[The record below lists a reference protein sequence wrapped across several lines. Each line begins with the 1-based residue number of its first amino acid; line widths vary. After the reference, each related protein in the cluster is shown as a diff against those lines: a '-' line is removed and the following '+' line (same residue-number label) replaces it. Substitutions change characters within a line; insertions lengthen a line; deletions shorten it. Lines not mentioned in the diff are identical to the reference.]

1 MTQTIFALLVYGAF
15 LVLGIP
21 LYLVFPKRY
30 KWTVL
35 LALSIAGIIALTS
48 YWAIFVFV
56 LIAITYITTRLMD
69 KNIKKFKEIKD
80 TLSKDDKKAYKK
92 KYKKNNKIIVLT
104 GVIIAALVLA
114 LLKYFNL
121 PLGTLNNLFEK
132 YSFGIWFP
140 ILGISYYTLIAI
152 SYMVDCYNEK
162 YEVEHNIF
170 KVALFISFLPSMLEG
185 PFNRYNE
192 MNTQLYKED
201 NPSYDL
207 VVNGILTIAFGIFL
221 KMVVSDR
228 IALIVDPVFKDYEI
242 YDHISILVAMVL
254 YVFKLYFDFL
264 GFIKLAEGVALC
276 FGIKLHKN
284 FDTPLLSLSV
294 GEFWRRWHIT
304 LGAWLKDYIFYPIAL
319 SKPVM
324 AISKKA
330 HARVAPIF
338 EGVIISAIPLFFVW
352 LVCGIWHG
360 AGIKYVVYGMYYF
373 VIILL
378 EMITDYRINRME
390 NKPFVLKMIL
400 WARTFIIIVIGLAIF
415 KSKTLTDF
423 GLMMKALAVG
433 NGTTGFWTLL
443 SGAEIGLMFVVT
455 AIACL
460 INVLVKYKPQLS
472 LDNLNPWLKMAAFTV
487 VVIVILLFGCY
498 GATYVGIDPEYAA
511 F

>member
-15 LVLGIP
+15 LALGIP

-201 NPSYDL
+201 NPSYDS
-207 VVNGILTIAFGIFL
+207 VVNGILTIAFGIF
-221 KMVVSDR
+221 
-228 IALIVDPVFKDYEI
+228 
-242 YDHISILVAMVL
+242 
-254 YVFKLYFDFL
+254 
-264 GFIKLAEGVALC
+264 
-276 FGIKLHKN
+276 
-284 FDTPLLSLSV
+284 
-294 GEFWRRWHIT
+294 
-304 LGAWLKDYIFYPIAL
+304 
-319 SKPVM
+319 
-324 AISKKA
+324 
-330 HARVAPIF
+330 
-338 EGVIISAIPLFFVW
+338 
-352 LVCGIWHG
+352 
-360 AGIKYVVYGMYYF
+360 
-373 VIILL
+373 
-378 EMITDYRINRME
+378 
-390 NKPFVLKMIL
+390 
-400 WARTFIIIVIGLAIF
+400 
-415 KSKTLTDF
+415 
-423 GLMMKALAVG
+423 
-433 NGTTGFWTLL
+433 
-443 SGAEIGLMFVVT
+443 
-455 AIACL
+455 
-460 INVLVKYKPQLS
+460 
-472 LDNLNPWLKMAAFTV
+472 
-487 VVIVILLFGCY
+487 
-498 GATYVGIDPEYAA
+498 
-511 F
+511 